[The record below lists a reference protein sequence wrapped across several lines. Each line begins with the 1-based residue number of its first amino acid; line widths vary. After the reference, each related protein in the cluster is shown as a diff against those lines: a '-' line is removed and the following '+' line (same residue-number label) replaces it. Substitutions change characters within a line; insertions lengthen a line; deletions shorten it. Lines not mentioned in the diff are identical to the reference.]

1 MSAAATTHVF
11 PNPTIYPP
19 PYYNGRA
26 QNLPKNDPSDFDP
39 SKITRS
45 RKSSKPPT
53 RTVVNFACPF
63 RSMRCLTCNHYTAR
77 GKVFRNSPKHIS
89 PKSYLGVKKVMLHCK
104 CPGCAAAIVIETDP
118 KNMDYRIVNGAQ
130 REFEVWR
137 DEERAGDIEEQ
148 RLERLERE
156 GGREGDGKATLET
169 LERKTEDAR
178 VGIAVADANAL
189 DEIIAAN
196 ARREGIDAKGNV
208 VTRSSSRE
216 VEDAED
222 AEIARAVFRGTKR
235 RSPDLVSAGE
245 STDVKFS
252 VSRPAKTVKK
262 DFARPLGI
270 RRKMNV

>member
-1 MSAAATTHVF
+1 MAERKTLQKH
-11 PNPTIYPP
+11 Y
-19 PYYNGRA
+19 
-26 QNLPKNDPSDFDP
+26 PSDFDP

-63 RSMRCLTCNHYTAR
+63 RSMRCLTCNHYTTR

-118 KNMDYRIVNGAQ
+118 KNMDYRI
-130 REFEVWR
+130 R
-137 DEERAGDIEEQ
+137 DEERAGNIEEQ
-148 RLERLERE
+148 RLKRLERE
-156 GGREGDGKATLET
+156 RGREGDGKATLET

-178 VGIAVADANAL
+178 VGIAVADAL

-196 ARREGIDAKGNV
+196 ARREGIDAKGSV

-216 VEDAED
+216 VKDAED
-222 AEIARAVFRGTKR
+222 AEITRAVFRGTKR
-235 RSPDLVSAGE
+235 RSPDSVSAGE
-245 STDVKFS
+245 SMDVKFS

-262 DFARPLGI
+262 DFARTLGI